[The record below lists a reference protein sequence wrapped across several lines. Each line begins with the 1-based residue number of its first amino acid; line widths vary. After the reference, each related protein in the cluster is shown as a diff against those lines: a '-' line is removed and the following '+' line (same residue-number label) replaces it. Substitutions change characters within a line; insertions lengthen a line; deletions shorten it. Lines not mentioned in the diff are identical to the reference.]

1 MSTVETLEPREVF
14 HYFEEIAAIPHGS
27 GHTGAISDYLAA
39 FAEKRGLSYR
49 QDEMGNVVI
58 RKPATPGY
66 EDQPGVILQ
75 GHMDMVCEKIRECPL
90 DMEKDGL
97 LLCTDGEKLWADG
110 TTLGG
115 DDGIAVAYALAVLD
129 STTIPH
135 PPLEVILTVDEEI
148 GLLGAAGLDMSDI
161 RGRRLI
167 NLDNEEEGMFLTS
180 CAGGLSLNSEV
191 PLSTGLA
198 EGVVCDIKVI
208 DCRGGHS
215 GTEIDKGRAN
225 SNQLMGRVLMN
236 LQRVTTCYIIE
247 LAGGNKDNAI
257 PRFTEGEVL
266 LGDVE
271 AAGEVIRSLQE
282 EIRAEYAVTD
292 PDITLVLEPH
302 QTQKREAVTRQ
313 DTGKTAHILMNMPNG
328 VQAMS
333 ADVED
338 LVETSLNMGVMKV
351 EQREEGA
358 VLRMSASVR
367 SSKESAKN
375 YLTDRCEAF
384 VEQAG
389 GNCTRTGAYPGWDY
403 RKESLLRDTF
413 VRKYRELFGKEP
425 VCEGLHAGVEC
436 GLFVGKVP
444 DMDCISLGPDM
455 SGVHT
460 AQETL
465 SVPSTQR
472 NWKLLLA
479 VLADKQ
485 K

>member
-1 MSTVETLEPREVF
+1 
-14 HYFEEIAAIPHGS
+14 
-27 GHTGAISDYLAA
+27 
-39 FAEKRGLSYR
+39 
-49 QDEMGNVVI
+49 
-58 RKPATPGY
+58 
-66 EDQPGVILQ
+66 
-75 GHMDMVCEKIRECPL
+75 
-90 DMEKDGL
+90 
-97 LLCTDGEKLWADG
+97 
-110 TTLGG
+110 
-115 DDGIAVAYALAVLD
+115 
-129 STTIPH
+129 
-135 PPLEVILTVDEEI
+135 
-148 GLLGAAGLDMSDI
+148 
-161 RGRRLI
+161 
-167 NLDNEEEGMFLTS
+167 
-180 CAGGLSLNSEV
+180 
-191 PLSTGLA
+191 
-198 EGVVCDIKVI
+198 
-208 DCRGGHS
+208 
-215 GTEIDKGRAN
+215 
-225 SNQLMGRVLMN
+225 
-236 LQRVTTCYIIE
+236 
-247 LAGGNKDNAI
+247 
-257 PRFTEGEVL
+257 
-266 LGDVE
+266 
-271 AAGEVIRSLQE
+271 
-282 EIRAEYAVTD
+282 
-292 PDITLVLEPH
+292 
-302 QTQKREAVTRQ
+302 
-313 DTGKTAHILMNMPNG
+313 MNMPNG